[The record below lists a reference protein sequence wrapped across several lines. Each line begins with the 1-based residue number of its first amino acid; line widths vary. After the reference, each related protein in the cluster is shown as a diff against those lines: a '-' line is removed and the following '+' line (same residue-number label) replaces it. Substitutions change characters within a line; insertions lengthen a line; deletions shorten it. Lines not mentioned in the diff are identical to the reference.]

1 LQPKRG
7 EKRGNDVRVGSLVQ
21 LVLLGLIWGSSY
33 LFIRVAVEGISPLM
47 LVSLRLMFGAILLFG
62 VISLWKLA
70 LPRDRTLWFHLVV
83 MAVIGN
89 VIPWTLISWAGQHI
103 DSGLSAVL
111 NSTTPLF
118 TILFAVAAFHSE
130 RLTIPRV
137 LGVILG
143 FGGVAVLA
151 GADVTDLASS
161 SLQAQAAVVFSS
173 LCYGLAFAYARRYIR
188 FEPIVLAGCQIM
200 LAFLFVTPFALAFG
214 DPGGMDITPARGA
227 AALALGLLPSGVAY
241 ILYYRLIRDVGATLA
256 SYATYLIP
264 IVGLFLGWLVLN
276 ESITLQSI
284 AGVALILSGLA
295 LATTF
300 HRTEPVKDTVEKK
313 TVSAKETSPNQ
324 AGSGS

>member
-1 LQPKRG
+1 
-7 EKRGNDVRVGSLVQ
+7 VRVGSLIQ

-33 LFIRVAVEGISPLM
+33 LFIRVAVEGVSPLM
-47 LVSLRLMFGAILLFG
+47 LVSIRLMFGAILLFG
-62 VISLWKLA
+62 VIWIWQLS
-70 LPRDRTLWFHLVV
+70 LPRESSLWFHLIV
-83 MAVIGN
+83 MAIIGN

-137 LGVILG
+137 VGVFLG

-151 GADVTDLASS
+151 GAGVTDLASS
-161 SLQAQAAVVFSS
+161 SFQAQAAVVFSS
-173 LCYGLAFAYARRYIR
+173 LCYGMAFAYARRYIR
-188 FEPIVLAGCQIM
+188 FEPIVLAGCQIL
-200 LAFLFVTPFALAFG
+200 LAFLIVTPFALAFG
-214 DPGGMDITPARGA
+214 NPGGMDLDLARGG

-276 ESITLQSI
+276 ESITLQSV

-300 HRTEPVKDTVEKK
+300 HRTEPVRDTAEE
-313 TVSAKETSPNQ
+313 SQAAAPETSPNQ
-324 AGSGS
+324 ASSGS